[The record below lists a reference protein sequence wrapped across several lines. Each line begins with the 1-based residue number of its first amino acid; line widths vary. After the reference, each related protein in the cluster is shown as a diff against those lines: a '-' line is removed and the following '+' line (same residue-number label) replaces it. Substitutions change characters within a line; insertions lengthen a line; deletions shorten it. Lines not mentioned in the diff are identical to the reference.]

1 LLVFASSPIF
11 ILLLLDVLKT
21 EGLVIDYLIGTVK
34 NINEKTITLLVNG
47 LGFQVV
53 VPSPQSCQKDQ
64 TLELF
69 VYMHWN
75 QENGPSLFGF
85 QTEIERSIFL
95 LVIDCPKIGPSIGMS
110 ILSSMSPSE
119 FLQVISAQ
127 NDKALSKINGIG
139 EKKAEQIIVHLKH
152 KVQKLLASGVAIPEK
167 QQDFVLWQNVSDVL
181 VSLNYSR
188 QEVSGA
194 MQYLTEKHMGQNCQ
208 LDILIRSALSYLSAG
223 KM

>member
-1 LLVFASSPIF
+1 M
-11 ILLLLDVLKT
+11 
-21 EGLVIDYLIGTVK
+21 IDYLIGTVK